1 LLAPHE
7 LPSLRRGTARKSNDS
22 FSKDFLRKM
31 AKSKFPKK
39 LKKIS
44 FVLDANGYI
53 SHL

>member
-1 LLAPHE
+1 
-7 LPSLRRGTARKSNDS
+7 
-22 FSKDFLRKM
+22 M